1 MSKTIFDLSAG
12 KAGMMSYDR
21 STSYDLSN
29 VVKAAC
35 EMSAAM
41 GISPEE
47 ALRLFSVVVSTT
59 AGTSESDV
67 LFDGLHFKAC
77 DVKVTLVKR
86 GPQAER
92 LPEPGERYIEL
103 DFGGGL
109 NE

>member
-1 MSKTIFDLSAG
+1 MSK
-12 KAGMMSYDR
+12 
-21 STSYDLSN
+21 YDLSG
-29 VVKAAC
+29 VVKAAL

-41 GISPEE
+41 GISTEE

-67 LFDGLHFKAC
+67 LFDGLYFKAR
-77 DVKVTLVKR
+77 DVKVKLVKR

-103 DFGGGL
+103 EG
-109 NE
+109 